1 MHPALAMRPDLFDR
15 AALKARF
22 EQTRGETEQLARP
35 LEAED
40 CQVQTMDDVSPTKW
54 HLAHTTWFFETFG
67 ALRFKAGYERP
78 DDLYGF
84 LYNSYYE
91 ALGKRW
97 SRPERGLLSRPLL
110 REVMAY
116 RRHVTALVSELID
129 TVSDNEWTELAPIVE
144 LGIHHEQQHQELIC
158 TDIKHVL
165 SRSPRPYAP
174 YSRETQADGHGG
186 AGPVRW
192 LGFEGGVI
200 EMGMARD
207 GFAYDNE
214 YPRHKRYAYD
224 FEIASRPVTN
234 GEFAAFVEDGGYAT
248 ASLWLSDGWDFVQSN
263 GVEHPLYWRRREDGC
278 WEEYTLAGLKALD
291 EDEPVCHV
299 SGYEAAAY
307 AEWAGLRLPAEHE
320 LEMLAEAHPERGA
333 LLFESSGVHPGALNG
348 TPEAQSVIGGVWEW
362 SASAYEPYPGYE
374 PPDGAV
380 GEYNG
385 KFMSSQQVLRG
396 GSAATPAS
404 HIRPTYRNFFPPGA
418 RWQFSGIRLARKLAP
433 S

>member
-1 MHPALAMRPDLFDR
+1 MHPALAMRPELEER

-22 EQTRGETEQLARP
+22 ETVRAQTESLAAP

-40 CQVQTMDDVSPTKW
+40 CQVQTMDDVSPAKW

-91 ALGKRW
+91 ALGRKW

-110 REVMAY
+110 CEVMAY
-116 RRHVTALVSELID
+116 RRDITALVGELIES
-129 TVSDNEWTELAPIVE
+129 VSDNEWTELAPIVE

-174 YSRETQADGHGG
+174 YSREAANGDGG
-186 AGPVRW
+186 AGAVSW
-192 LGFEGGVI
+192 LGFEGGLI
-200 EMGMARD
+200 ELGSEGQ

-214 YPRHKRYAYD
+214 FPRHKRYAYD
-224 FEIASRPVTN
+224 FEIANRPVTN
-234 GEFAAFVEDGGYAT
+234 GEFRAFIEDGGYSNP
-248 ASLWLSDGWDFVQSN
+248 SLWLSDGWDFINTQ
-263 GVEHPLYWRRREDGC
+263 GVEHPLYWRREEDG
-278 WEEYTLAGLKALD
+278 WREYTLCGLKPLD
-291 EDEPVCHV
+291 EDEPVCHL
-299 SGYEAAAY
+299 SGYEAAAF
-307 AEWAGLRLPAEHE
+307 AEWAGRRLPAEHE
-320 LEMLAEAHPERGA
+320 LELLARAYPGKGA
-333 LLFESSGVHPGALNG
+333 LLFDGAGAHPRALNG
-348 TPEAQSVIGGVWEW
+348 TPDAQSVIGGVWEW

-374 PPDGAV
+374 PPAGAV

-418 RWQFSGIRLARKLAP
+418 RWQFSGIRLAKKLTAP
-433 S
+433 A

>member
-1 MHPALAMRPDLFDR
+1 MHPALAMRADLADR

-22 EQTRGETEQLARP
+22 ETARSQTEQLASP
-35 LEAED
+35 LEPED

-67 ALRFKAGYERP
+67 ALRFKAGYARP
-78 DDLYGF
+78 DDLYGY

-91 ALGKRW
+91 ALGRKW

-116 RRHVTALVSELID
+116 RSHVTALVGDLID
-129 TVSDNEWTELAPIVE
+129 TVSDNEWSELAPIVE

-174 YSRETQADGHGG
+174 YAPAPGANGHGG
-186 AGPVRW
+186 AGPVSW
-192 LGFEGGVI
+192 IGFEGGLVEI
-200 EMGMARD
+200 GMDED

-214 YPRHKRYAYD
+214 YPRHKRYLYD
-224 FEIASRPVTN
+224 FEIANRPVTN
-234 GEFAAFVEDGGYAT
+234 GEFRAFIEDGGYET
-248 ASLWLSDGWDFVQSN
+248 AALWLSDGWDFIQRN
-263 GVEHPLYWRRREDGC
+263 GIEHPLYWRRQDDGS
-278 WEEYTLAGLKALD
+278 WLEYTLSGLKPLD

-307 AEWAGLRLPAEHE
+307 AEWAGQRLPSEPE
-320 LEMLAEAHPERGA
+320 LELLARAHPERGA
-333 LLFESSGVHPGALNG
+333 LLFAGPGVHPHALNA
-348 TPEAQSVIGGVWEW
+348 TARPQCVIGGVWEW
-362 SASAYEPYPGYE
+362 SSSAYEPYPGYS
-374 PPDGAV
+374 PPEGAV

-396 GSAATPAS
+396 GSAATPQS

-433 S
+433 A

>member
-1 MHPALAMRPDLFDR
+1 MHPALAMRADLADR

-22 EQTRGETEQLARP
+22 ETARSQTEQLASP
-35 LEAED
+35 LEPED

-67 ALRFKAGYERP
+67 ALRFKAGYARP
-78 DDLYGF
+78 DDLYGY

-91 ALGKRW
+91 ALGRKW

-116 RRHVTALVSELID
+116 RSHVTALVGDLID
-129 TVSDNEWTELAPIVE
+129 TVSDNEWSELAPIVE

-174 YSRETQADGHGG
+174 YAPAPGANGHGG
-186 AGPVRW
+186 AGPVSW
-192 LGFEGGVI
+192 IGFEGGLVEI
-200 EMGMARD
+200 GMDED

-214 YPRHKRYAYD
+214 YPRHKRYLYD
-224 FEIASRPVTN
+224 FEIANRPVTN
-234 GEFAAFVEDGGYAT
+234 GEFRAFIEDG
-248 ASLWLSDGWDFVQSN
+248 
-263 GVEHPLYWRRREDGC
+263 
-278 WEEYTLAGLKALD
+278 
-291 EDEPVCHV
+291 
-299 SGYEAAAY
+299 GYEAAAY
-307 AEWAGLRLPAEHE
+307 AEWAGQRLPSEPE
-320 LEMLAEAHPERGA
+320 LELLARAHPERGA
-333 LLFESSGVHPGALNG
+333 LLFAGPGVHPHALNA
-348 TPEAQSVIGGVWEW
+348 TARPQCVIGGVWEW
-362 SASAYEPYPGYE
+362 SSSAYEPYPGYS
-374 PPDGAV
+374 PPEGAV

-396 GSAATPAS
+396 GSAATPQS

-433 S
+433 A

>member
-1 MHPALAMRPDLFDR
+1 MHPALAMRPDLDDR

-22 EQTRGETEQLARP
+22 EQMRDETESLSRP

-67 ALRFKAGYERP
+67 AQRFKAGYEQP

-110 REVMAY
+110 REVIEY
-116 RRHVTALVSELID
+116 RTGITALISELID

-174 YSRETQADGHGG
+174 YPREDAARPNGG
-186 AGPVRW
+186 AGPVSW

-200 EMGMARD
+200 EMGMAGN

-224 FEIASRPVTN
+224 FEIANRPVTN
-234 GEFAAFVEDGGYAT
+234 GEFRAFVEDGGYTRA
-248 ASLWLSDGWDFVQSN
+248 ALWLSDGWDFINAN
-263 GVEHPLYWRRREDGC
+263 GVEHPLYWRRQEDGS
-278 WEEYTLAGLKALD
+278 WQEYTLSGLKPLD

-320 LEMLAEAHPERGA
+320 LELLARAHPEHGA
-333 LLFESSGVHPGALNG
+333 LLFAESGVHPRALNG
-348 TPEAQSVIGGVWEW
+348 AARAQSVIGGVWEW

-374 PPDGAV
+374 PPEGAV

-396 GSAATPAS
+396 GSAATPAT

-418 RWQFSGIRLARKLAP
+418 RWQFSGIRLAQKLAA